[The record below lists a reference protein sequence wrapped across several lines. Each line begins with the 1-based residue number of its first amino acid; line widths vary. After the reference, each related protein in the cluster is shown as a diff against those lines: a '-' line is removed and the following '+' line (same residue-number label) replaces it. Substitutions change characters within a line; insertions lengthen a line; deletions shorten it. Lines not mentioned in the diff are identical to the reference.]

1 MKSGN
6 VWRGLLLL
14 SVCLWAP
21 ALWSQA
27 LDDVEISGAGGQAE
41 ITIRFAA
48 QVRYQRHVVD
58 PAGESV
64 QVFLQVT
71 GENAN
76 GGVFEDTRA
85 SPPSHDLPGFVV
97 RYIAPQGGVPA
108 RRLDITFEAP
118 VEVIGVGQIGQSAD
132 NRSIVLRLKA
142 QAPLV
147 PETTTEPPPTA
158 AAPSTATEPVGML
171 ADARAAL
178 GRQDYDAAIDLL
190 NRVLNMPPNDAS
202 QEAQEL
208 IGQVREAL
216 GSSDRARAEYQLYLK
231 LYPEGDGAERV
242 RARLAALDLP
252 EAQAVAGGSAPRPH
266 QTMTWGSVSTYYYG
280 GNSRIRTDNIIVTP
294 ATNATVIDTQTLSQ
308 VDQSSLVTNLD
319 ANARFR
325 GGDWDN
331 RFVLRDIGS
340 MSFLSNVPNENRL
353 TSLYGDFRY
362 QPGRLGARLGRQSS
376 TSGSVLGRFDGGSFS
391 WGVTEKWRVGAIA
404 GVPAQ
409 DVLGNTPN
417 FFAVTVDGDTPIE
430 GLGLGF
436 FAVRQS
442 VDGITDRQA
451 VGAEL
456 HYFKDLTSVFG
467 LLDYDTQFSELNVA
481 SMQGSYQFEGG
492 GVLNML
498 YDYRRSPTLQVSNVL
513 LADPTQTLK
522 DLLRIYGIDELER
535 YAVGLTPISK
545 VALAGITY
553 PVSSRWQLGAELR
566 VSSLTGTEAFG
577 PLPAQVGTGNV
588 YTGTLQAIGTGVF
601 TENGVVTFTAS
612 NLSADAYDAWLLAAN
627 SRFRFGSR
635 WTIEP
640 SIRWYQQDNATGS
653 QLTRLAPTLR
663 TLFQWREH
671 FSLEGEIAYEL
682 SKSDAELVDESNNIL
697 FYYFGFRWDF

>member
-1 MKSGN
+1 MN
-6 VWRGLLLL
+6 ERFAWRCLLWLGALL
-14 SVCLWAP
+14 CAP
-21 ALWSQA
+21 ALWAQA
-27 LDDVEISGAGGQAE
+27 LDDVEVSGAGGQAE

-58 PAGESV
+58 PAKESV
-64 QVFLQVT
+64 QIFLQVT
-71 GENAN
+71 GEAN
-76 GGVFEDTRA
+76 TDGAFEDTRS
-85 SPPSHDLPGFVV
+85 SPPTRDLPGFVV

-108 RRLDITFEAP
+108 RRLDVTFDAP
-118 VEVIGVGQIGQSAD
+118 VEILRIGQIGQSAD
-132 NRSIVLRLKA
+132 NRSIVLRLKSQSVVPA
-142 QAPLV
+142 ATTAP
-147 PETTTEPPPTA
+147 A
-158 AAPSTATEPVGML
+158 AAASTATEPVAML
-171 ADARAAL
+171 GEARSAL
-178 GRQDYDAAIDLL
+178 GRQDYDSAIALL
-190 NRVLNMPPNDAS
+190 NRILNLPPNDAS

-231 LYPEGDGAERV
+231 LYPDGDGAARV
-242 RARLAALDLP
+242 RERLAALDLP
-252 EAQAVAGGSAPRPH
+252 EAEAVAGGSAPRPH
-266 QTMTWGSVSTYYYG
+266 QTTTWGSVSTYYYG
-280 GNSRIRTDNIIVTP
+280 GNSRIRTDNIIITP

-308 VDQSSLVTNLD
+308 VDQSSLVTNID

-331 RFVLRDIGS
+331 RFVVRDIAS
-340 MSFLSNVPNENRL
+340 LSFLSEQPNENRL

-409 DVLGNTPN
+409 DVLGNRPN

-436 FAVRQS
+436 FAVRQA

-456 HYFKDLTSVFG
+456 RYFKDMTSAFG
-467 LLDYDTQFSELNVA
+467 LLDYDIQFSKLNVA
-481 SMQGSYQFEGG
+481 SMQGSWQFGSG
-492 GVLNML
+492 GVLNVL
-498 YDYRRSPTLQVSNVL
+498 YDYRRTPTLQVSNVL
-513 LADPTQTLK
+513 LADPTQSLS
-522 DLLRIYGIDELER
+522 DLLRTYDVSELER
-535 YAVGLTPISK
+535 FALGLTPISK

-566 VSSLTGTEAFG
+566 VSSLTGTDAFAA
-577 PLPAQVGTGNV
+577 LPAQPGTGNV
-588 YTGTLQAIGTGVF
+588 YTGTLQAIGTGIF

-612 NLSADAYDAWLLAAN
+612 SLSADAYDALLLAAN

-640 SIRWYQQDNATGS
+640 SIRWYSQDNASGS

-663 TLFQWREH
+663 GLFQFREH
-671 FSLEGEIAYEL
+671 FSLEGEIAYER
-682 SKSDAELVDESNNIL
+682 SSSDAELVDETNNIL
-697 FYYFGFRWDF
+697 FYYLGFRWDF

>member
-1 MKSGN
+1 MN
-6 VWRGLLLL
+6 DRTVWRGLLWLGAL
-14 SVCLWAP
+14 LWAP
-21 ALWSQA
+21 ALWAQA
-27 LDDVEISGAGGQAE
+27 LDDIEVSGAGGQAE

-58 PAGESV
+58 PASESV
-64 QVFLQVT
+64 QIFLLVT
-71 GENAN
+71 GENN
-76 GGVFEDTRA
+76 VDGIFQDTRTY
-85 SPPSHDLPGFVV
+85 PPTRDLPGFVV

-108 RRLDITFEAP
+108 RRLDVTFSAPIEITS
-118 VEVIGVGQIGQSAD
+118 VGQIGQSAD

-142 QAPLV
+142 QAP
-147 PETTTEPPPTA
+147 PSATPPA
-158 AAPSTATEPVGML
+158 AAPSTASEPLPML

-178 GRQDYDAAIDLL
+178 GRQDYDAAIALL
-190 NRVLNMPPNDAS
+190 NRILNLPPNDAS
-202 QEAQEL
+202 QDAQEL

-216 GSSDRARAEYQLYLK
+216 GSTDRARAEYQLYLK
-231 LYPEGDGAERV
+231 LYPDSEGAARV
-242 RARLAALDLP
+242 RERLAALDLP
-252 EAQAVAGGSAPRPH
+252 EAEAVAGGGEPRPH
-266 QTMTWGSVSTYYYG
+266 QTMTWGSVSSYYYG
-280 GNSRIRTDNIIVTP
+280 GNSRIRTDNIIITP

-308 VDQSSLVTNLD
+308 VDQSSLVTNID

-331 RFVLRDIGS
+331 RFVVRNIAS
-340 MSFLSNVPNENRL
+340 WSFLSEQPSENRL

-362 QPGRLGARLGRQSS
+362 QPRRLGARLGRQSS

-391 WGVTEKWRVGAIA
+391 WGVTEQWRVGAIA

-409 DVLGNTPN
+409 DVLGNRPD

-436 FAVRQS
+436 FAVRQA

-451 VGAEL
+451 VGSEL
-456 HYFKDLTSVFG
+456 RYFRNLTSVFG
-467 LLDYDTQFSELNVA
+467 LVDYDTRFSTLNVA
-481 SMQGSYQFEGG
+481 SLQGSYQFSGG

-498 YDYRRSPTLQVSNVL
+498 YDYRRAPTLQVSNVL
-513 LADPTQTLK
+513 LAEPTLSLS
-522 DLLRIYGIDELER
+522 DLLRTYDAGELER
-535 YAVGLTPISK
+535 YALGLTPISK

-553 PVSSRWQLGAELR
+553 PVSSNWQLGAEFR

-577 PLPAQVGTGNV
+577 SLPAQEGTGSV

-612 NLSADAYDAWLLAAN
+612 SLSADAYDALLLAAN

-635 WTIEP
+635 WTLEP
-640 SIRWYQQDNATGS
+640 SIRWYRQDNASGS

-671 FSLEGEIAYEL
+671 FSLEGEIAYEH
-682 SKSDAELVDESNNIL
+682 SSSDAELLDETNNIL

>member
-1 MKSGN
+1 MN
-6 VWRGLLLL
+6 RRQVWRGLLLL
-14 SVCLWAP
+14 IALLCAP
-21 ALWSQA
+21 AAWAQA
-27 LDDVEISGAGGQAE
+27 LDDVEVSGAGGQAE

-64 QVFLQVT
+64 QVFLQVI
-71 GENAN
+71 GESFG
-76 GGVFEDTRA
+76 GGVIRDTRT
-85 SPPSHDLPGFVV
+85 SPPSHEIPGFVV
-97 RYIAPQGGVPA
+97 RYVAPQGGVPA
-108 RRLDITFEAP
+108 RRLDITFDAP

-132 NRSIVLRLKA
+132 NRSIVLRLKSQSA
-142 QAPLV
+142 TPTPTV
-147 PETTTEPPPTA
+147 TEPA
-158 AAPSTATEPVGML
+158 ATPSTATEPVAML
-171 ADARAAL
+171 VDAKSAL
-178 GRQDYDAAIDLL
+178 GRQDYDSAIDLL
-190 NRVLNMPPNDAS
+190 NRVLNLPPNDAS

-231 LYPEGDGAERV
+231 LYPEGEGADRV
-242 RARLAALDLP
+242 RARLASLDLP

-280 GNSRIRTDNIIVTP
+280 GNSRIRTDNIIITP

-331 RFVLRDIGS
+331 RFVVRDIATL
-340 MSFLSNVPNENRL
+340 SFLSEQPNENRL

-409 DVLGNTPN
+409 EVLGNKPN
-417 FFAVTVDGDTPIE
+417 FFALTVDGDTPIE

-451 VGAEL
+451 VGSEL
-456 HYFKDLTSVFG
+456 RYFKDMTSVFG
-467 LLDYDTQFSELNVA
+467 LLDYDIQFSKLNVA
-481 SMQGSYQFEGG
+481 SVQGSYQFGGG
-492 GVLNML
+492 GVLNVL

-535 YAVGLTPISK
+535 FAVGLTPISK
-545 VALAGITY
+545 VALAGVTY

-566 VSSLTGTEAFG
+566 VSSLTGTDAFG
-577 PLPAQVGTGNV
+577 ALPAQASTGNV

-671 FSLEGEIAYEL
+671 FSLEGEIAYER
-682 SKSDAELVDESNNIL
+682 SKSDAALVDESNNIL